1 MAGPGRGLSLGRSRS
16 SSSNHVCLI
25 VYKHEVSYTQAVERA
40 TDRGKMTPSLPPS
53 RERRDPATSPPKDR
67 GVRLRSTRARR
78 RRAPV
83 DATGRRRAAST
94 HALQANSAP
103 PHIIPQSEPKPSS
116 HSKSNTRRERFAQA
130 RTTNQGPGPAPPR
143 RPLHIIQVERPAN
156 RAAPP
161 EREADAVYP
170 PQHAR
175 SALKNMSVERGE
187 ARPAVRGP
195 LESRTRTPPR
205 TKPQPSAHTPST
217 SANPPQ
223 PRTTTVPTTTTEH
236 ATARTASPPSRGKRP
251 PEAAPVSPT
260 KRATA

>member
-1 MAGPGRGLSLGRSRS
+1 MEDPWKTTESAAFTLTPRKGELWPPGPRGLSVVRSRS
-16 SSSNHVCLI
+16 SSNHHVCMF
-25 VYKHEVSYTQAVERA
+25 VYKHDASYTHAVAERA
-40 TDRGKMTPSLPPS
+40 TDRGKRTASLPPS

-156 RAAPP
+156 KAAPP
-161 EREADAVYP
+161 K
-170 PQHAR
+170 Q
-175 SALKNMSVERGE
+175 
-187 ARPAVRGP
+187 ARP
-195 LESRTRTPPR
+195 SR
-205 TKPQPSAHTPST
+205 
-217 SANPPQ
+217 
-223 PRTTTVPTTTTEH
+223 VPT
-236 ATARTASPPSRGKRP
+236 ATRSVRP
-251 PEAAPVSPT
+251 QKHERRV
-260 KRATA
+260 R